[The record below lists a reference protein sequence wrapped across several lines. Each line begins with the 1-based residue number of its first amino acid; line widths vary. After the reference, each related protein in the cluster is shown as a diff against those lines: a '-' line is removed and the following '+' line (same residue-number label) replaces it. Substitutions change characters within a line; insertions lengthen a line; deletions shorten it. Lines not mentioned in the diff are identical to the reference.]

1 MRTKFFTAAV
11 VACLIAISAEAI
23 KLEPVTDFE
32 DYSVWAQIDSDKAAD
47 CAGETVTKANG
58 QKFKLTPVNCK
69 ANAAAAGKATGAS
82 GAAGEPNPALQKM
95 RDDAKA

>member
-1 MRTKFFTAAV
+1 MAGR
-11 VACLIAISAEAI
+11 
-23 KLEPVTDFE
+23 LEPVTDFE